1 MSATGCAC
9 ETSHAGR
16 RRLLCQADGGWN
28 AVWVAEEVVDA
39 ADEVAFEAA
48 DRFGVGLAFSALF
61 GDVAGGLGVVVDPGE
76 REHVEGVV

>member
-1 MSATGCAC
+1 
-9 ETSHAGR
+9 
-16 RRLLCQADGGWN
+16 
-28 AVWVAEEVVDA
+28 VVDA

-48 DRFGVGLAFSALF
+48 DRFGVSLAFSALF